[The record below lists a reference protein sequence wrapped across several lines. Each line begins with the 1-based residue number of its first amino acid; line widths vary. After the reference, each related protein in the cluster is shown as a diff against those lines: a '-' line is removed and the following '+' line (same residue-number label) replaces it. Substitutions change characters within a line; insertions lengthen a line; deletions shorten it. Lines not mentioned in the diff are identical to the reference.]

1 MRDRFGAKDPKSW
14 MLRFHTQT
22 GGSTLTAQQPEN
34 NIVRVTLQALA
45 AVMGGTQS
53 LHTNSMD
60 EALWLPTEK
69 SVRTALRTQQVI
81 AYESGVADT
90 VDPLAGSYLIEYL
103 TDEIAA
109 RAMKYIRQI
118 DDLGGALA
126 AIEKGFMQNEISDS
140 AYRAQMAV
148 EKKEQVVVGV
158 NAFQVEEKIELER
171 LKLDPAIE
179 ANQCAQ
185 LADLRRRRDQ
195 AKANELMGTLS
206 TAARQKENLLPL
218 LVTCVEKDLTLG
230 EICGVLRKVW
240 GEYQPPVWG

>member
-1 MRDRFGAKDPKSW
+1 
-14 MLRFHTQT
+14 
-22 GGSTLTAQQPEN
+22 
-34 NIVRVTLQALA
+34 
-45 AVMGGTQS
+45 
-53 LHTNSMD
+53 
-60 EALWLPTEK
+60 
-69 SVRTALRTQQVI
+69 
-81 AYESGVADT
+81 
-90 VDPLAGSYLIEYL
+90 
-103 TDEIAA
+103 
-109 RAMKYIRQI
+109 
-118 DDLGGALA
+118 
-126 AIEKGFMQNEISDS
+126 MQNEISDS